1 MRRLLDP
8 RLIRPLFWLIATL
21 SVALA
26 LLPGAGGPAPFPHAD
41 KVQHFVAFALLAG
54 LAWFGFPATSGRVIF
69 ERLALL
75 GAGIEV
81 FQSLPFIA
89 RSVDVLDWAA
99 DVCGAGL
106 AILIFARVAPRRA
119 EASERAPG

>member
-8 RLIRPLFWLIATL
+8 RLIRPLFWLVASL

-41 KVQHFVAFALLAG
+41 KVQHFIAFALLGG
-54 LAWFGFPATSGRVIF
+54 LAWFGFPATPGRLIF

-75 GAGIEV
+75 GAAIEV
-81 FQSLPFIA
+81 FQSLPFVA
-89 RSVDVLDWAA
+89 RSVDVIDWAA
-99 DVCGAGL
+99 DVGGAGL
-106 AILIFARVAPRRA
+106 AILILARIAPRRA
-119 EASERAPG
+119 QALG